1 MMDSVATPEA
11 PETELP
17 DEAYPFGR
25 RHARWA
31 KRIDRTF
38 SFGADRMKLCGAGKP
53 NNLSARVAD
62 LFFVACACCVF
73 YRGVVVGAAL
83 SWFAAGAGLAVRYLI

>member
-1 MMDSVATPEA
+1 MSLETTAP
-11 PETELP
+11 PETVELP

-31 KRIDRTF
+31 KRIDWLF
-38 SFGADRMKLCGAGKP
+38 SLGADRMKLCGAGKP

-73 YRGVVVGAAL
+73 YRGVVVGMASSGLIGAAAL
-83 SWFAAGAGLAVRYLI
+83 AIWTHFF